1 MKKIDCLSLG
11 TMCEVLLDGEPVF
24 ILRAQ
29 DAASVPA
36 LEDYLKRSKEKDG
49 ANLLRTSG
57 SIERFKRWQAQHPD
71 KVRAAD

>member
-29 DAASVPA
+29 G
-36 LEDYLKRSKEKDG
+36 RRG
-49 ANLLRTSG
+49 AREMPVQTLQG
-57 SIERFKRWQAQHPD
+57 E
-71 KVRAAD
+71 